1 MNAPSRLFR
10 HKAPT
15 ETTYLVTDR
24 LHDDRVVYVGAE
36 DIVSTV
42 SSWLQELGV
51 RSALVDELGGHV
63 ARGDWAA
70 AHAIADCLSIDVTVA
85 SAS

>member
-42 SSWLQELGV
+42 
-51 RSALVDELGGHV
+51 
-63 ARGDWAA
+63 
-70 AHAIADCLSIDVTVA
+70 
-85 SAS
+85 